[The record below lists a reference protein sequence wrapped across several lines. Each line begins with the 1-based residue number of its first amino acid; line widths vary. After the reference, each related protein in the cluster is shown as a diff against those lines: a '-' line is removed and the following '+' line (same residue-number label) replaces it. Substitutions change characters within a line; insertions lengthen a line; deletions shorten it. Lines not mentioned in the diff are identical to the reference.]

1 MLLHFIIERL
11 TNKKCNDSAIAR
23 DDNWPKAGSGPVLS
37 EDI

>member
-11 TNKKCNDSAIAR
+11 TNKKCNDSAR